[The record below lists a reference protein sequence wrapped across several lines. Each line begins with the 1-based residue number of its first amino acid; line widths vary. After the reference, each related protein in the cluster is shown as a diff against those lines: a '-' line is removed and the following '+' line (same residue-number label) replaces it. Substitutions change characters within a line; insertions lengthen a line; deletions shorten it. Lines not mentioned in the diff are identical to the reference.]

1 MAEQENKFLDFLKG
15 STGLLQTLG
24 GGLAVQDAYNRLGT
38 IGESAQ
44 QGAQLIAQ
52 QGLDQTRFQPFTV
65 TSATGGRFGYDPVTG
80 QATMGLSPQEQQLQ
94 QQLSGGAGMFF
105 GNAMQPTAARE
116 QDIFNRIRA
125 AQTPE
130 EQRQQLALEE
140 RLAAQGRLGV
150 GTNMFGGTPE
160 QLALNKAQ
168 EEARNQAM
176 LMAMQQAQQEQLQ
189 QAQLGQA
196 YLSGSYTPQAQLMN
210 VLQASQMF
218 PQLQQ
223 RGQLAGAGL
232 FGEASM
238 GGLEALLGAGQGQAN
253 LMGQLGTGLL
263 SGALTQNNQGL
274 SGFSQGIDSLFNLGK
289 NIYDTIFG
297 GNGNTTDAYQDI
309 MDIIDE
315 F

>member
-1 MAEQENKFLDFLKG
+1 MSLFEKAKDFLSG
-15 STGLLQTLG
+15 SSGLLQTIG
-24 GGLAVQDAYNRLGT
+24 GGLAVQDAYNRLGS

-52 QGLDQTRFQPFTV
+52 QGLDQTKFQPFTV
-65 TSATGGRFGYDPVTG
+65 TSTTGGRFRYDPVTG
-80 QATMGLSPQEQQLQ
+80 QAAMGLSPQEQQLQ

-105 GNAMQPTAARE
+105 GNAMQPTGARE

-125 AQTPE
+125 TQTPE

-160 QLALNKAQ
+160 QLALSKAQ

-176 LMAMQQAQQEQLQ
+176 LIAMQQAQQEQLQ
-189 QAQLGQA
+189 QAQLGQS
-196 YLSGSYTPQAQLMN
+196 YLSGSYMPQAQLMN
-210 VLQASQMF
+210 VLQASQLF

-223 RGQLAGAGL
+223 RGQLSGAGL

-263 SGALTQNNQGL
+263 SGALTQDSQGL
-274 SGFSQGIDSLFNLGK
+274 SGFSQGLDSLFNLGSD
-289 NIYDTIFG
+289 IYNTIFG
-297 GNGNTTDAYQDI
+297 DNSSNPTPYSSL
-309 MDIIDE
+309 DE
-315 F
+315 FF